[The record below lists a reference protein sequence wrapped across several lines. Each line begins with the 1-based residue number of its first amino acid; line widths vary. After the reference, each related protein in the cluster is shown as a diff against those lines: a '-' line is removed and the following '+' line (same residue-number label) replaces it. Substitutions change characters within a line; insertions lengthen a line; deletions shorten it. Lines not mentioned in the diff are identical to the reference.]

1 MQIHP
6 IQVAC
11 KSQAASKPR
20 ATFNSQASASPW
32 FTARAKTTA
41 GANIK
46 AEAKIT
52 APAKIKAGAR
62 IKSNAGFTLLE
73 VIVALTI
80 TGFILGGLLSLV
92 AGSKRLAWTSEAS
105 LIRAARLRAA
115 TNFALLQNEFSDVE
129 LILENYDYEA
139 RAGELLEEPL
149 RKTEASVFSLQFY
162 EISNDERDERVTGS
176 RWIRM
181 ELPK

>member
-6 IQVAC
+6 NFQVAS
-11 KSQAASKPR
+11 KSQAAV
-20 ATFNSQASASPW
+20 
-32 FTARAKTTA
+32 
-41 GANIK
+41 
-46 AEAKIT
+46 
-52 APAKIKAGAR
+52 KIKAGAR
-62 IKSNAGFTLLE
+62 IKSSSGFTLLE

-139 RAGELLEEPL
+139 RAVELLEEPP
-149 RKTEASVFSLQFY
+149 RKTEASVFSLQSY

-176 RWIRM
+176 RWIQM